1 MYSVVHR
8 ERRAGRQWLNHL
20 TEISCGTVGNSYS
33 QMHCIPIVHSLVPS
47 MCSRN
52 QPGHGAYRPR
62 GGGMIHQCSLASPD
76 EKEGYRVVRNST
88 AVPHRMSY
96 CQRIRMRKAYL
107 CLVPR
112 LPGGGA
118 EDERATDLS
127 PTADVWPEVHQCP
140 SVREGKEA

>member
-33 QMHCIPIVHSLVPS
+33 QVYYISIVHALVPS
-47 MCSRN
+47 KCSRN
-52 QPGHGAYRPR
+52 QPGHGAYRPCS
-62 GGGMIHQCSLASPD
+62 GGMIHQCSPASLG
-76 EKEGYRVVRNST
+76 EEGYRVARNST
-88 AVPHRMSY
+88 TVPHRMSY

-107 CLVPR
+107 CLALR
-112 LPGGGA
+112 QPGGGA
-118 EDERATDLS
+118 EGGRATGLS
-127 PTADVWPEVHQCP
+127 PTADVWLGVHQCP